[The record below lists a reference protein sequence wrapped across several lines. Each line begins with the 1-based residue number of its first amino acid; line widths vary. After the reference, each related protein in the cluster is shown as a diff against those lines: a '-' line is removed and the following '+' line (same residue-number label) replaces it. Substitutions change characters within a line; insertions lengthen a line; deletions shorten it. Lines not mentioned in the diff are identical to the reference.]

1 MYTCGAFQLWELCV
15 CCSYQVQQDK
25 NINPVV
31 VVAAHSAVGVGLQI
45 GQKIDF
51 PKSKTTIRIV
61 IFRFLLFPQIK
72 DDMILFLIVFLPLSH
87 ISSYQRR
94 QLESSFYRFLRFP
107 QIKADNQNCLF
118 TAFSHFL
125 KPKTTIR
132 IVFLPLSPT
141 WRPGCGP
148 RRWNPCRT
156 TARRPPR
163 HQRRWT
169 AGWGRISENILT
181 LKKHPNSKYR
191 TLF

>member
-1 MYTCGAFQLWELCV
+1 MELKEQKRSHKTKNLMTNAKTHTQKLNKFPLAYSVYLWSVPAVRTV
-15 CCSYQVQQDK
+15 CLLFLSG
-25 NINPVV
+25 P
-31 VVAAHSAVGVGLQI
+31 A
-45 GQKIDF
+45 GQKYQSCRCCCRSLRRGCR
-51 PKSKTTIRIV
+51 PTNRTKNR
-61 IFRFLLFPQIK
+61 FPQIK
-72 DDMILFLIVFLPLSH
+72 DDMILFLIEFLPLSH

-163 HQRRWT
+163 HQRR
-169 AGWGRISENILT
+169 
-181 LKKHPNSKYR
+181 
-191 TLF
+191 